1 MTKVYDVWH
10 VDGRTDT
17 NALIHA
23 RNKQHAKQIMM
34 RRMKK
39 FGRIEHVMSPESGL
53 VYYLFTAKQLDK
65 VSKSKVGTV
74 WIYDQGT

>member
-17 NALIHA
+17 NALVHA
-23 RNKQHAKQIMM
+23 RNKKHAKQIMM
-34 RRMKK
+34 RWMGE
-39 FGRIEHVMSPESGL
+39 GRVQDVCSPQSGL
-53 VYYLFTAKQLDK
+53 EYELFTAKQLDK
-65 VSKSKVGTV
+65 VSKSKVSTV